1 MAIKIKGILES
12 IPKGGVLLG
21 AWMTRQGLSRT
32 EQASYVKSGWLERI
46 DRGVYKIADS
56 EIRVYPAL
64 VSLSMQADFQ
74 YHIGAFTALDLKG
87 FSHFGLLGRP
97 KVFVYAPK
105 KMPDWLGGYDN
116 GIGLI
121 SKTNNKYGAIGITEY
136 ETDGLTLRISSAER
150 AFFECL
156 DMIPSEANP
165 MDLYYIMEML
175 TALRPRMLMRLLEC
189 ASIRSRRLFLYM
201 AQKAS
206 HPWFDDLD
214 LSKVYL
220 GNGDRSISAGG
231 VYDSEYKIVIPKEL
245 ARYE

>member
-1 MAIKIKGILES
+1 MAIKIKNILES

-32 EQASYVKSGWLERI
+32 EQVSYVRSGWLERI

-56 EIRVYPAL
+56 EVKIYPAL
-64 VSLSMQADFQ
+64 VSLSMQSDFQ

-87 FSHFGLLGRP
+87 FSHFGQLGRP

-105 KMPDWLGGYDN
+105 KKPDWISDYDN
-116 GIGLI
+116 EIELV
-121 SKTNNKYGAIGITEY
+121 SKTNNKYEEIGITEY
-136 ETDGLTLRISSAER
+136 ETDGLTLRISSPER

-156 DMIPSEANP
+156 DMIPLEANP

-175 TALRPRMLMRLLEC
+175 TTLRPRMLMRLLEHS
-189 ASIRSRRLFLYM
+189 SIKSRRLFLYM
-201 AQKAS
+201 AKKAS
-206 HPWFDDLD
+206 HPWYDNLE
-214 LSKVYL
+214 LSRVNL
-220 GNGDRSISAGG
+220 GNGDRSISVGG

-245 ARYE
+245 AQYE